1 MDKQF
6 IEELASSAPTPGGG
20 AACAYVGV
28 LATCLTSMV
37 GNLTVGKERYKSV
50 EAEAYEKLAQLEQ
63 MRVRLADLVHAD
75 EEAFKPL
82 ARAYRMPRGTEEEK
96 AARNE
101 AIQSSLYGASEV
113 PLEIMETI
121 LEALAVAKFFAYN
134 GNRSAL
140 SDIGAA
146 ATFARAAAHGVR
158 MTVVANIASMQDEH
172 KARVYRQR
180 LSTLLVDIDQ
190 QADFVESYV
199 IDHLSA

>member
-6 IEELASSAPTPGGG
+6 IEELASAAPTPGGG

-28 LATCLTSMV
+28 LSTCLTSMV
-37 GNLTVGKERYKSV
+37 GNLTVGKERYKNV
-50 EAEAYEKLAQLEQ
+50 EAEARE
-63 MRVRLADLVHAD
+63 RLARLEAMRARLAELVRAD
-75 EEAFKPL
+75 EEAFAPL
-82 ARAYRMPRGTEEEK
+82 AAAYRMPRGTDEER
-96 AARNE
+96 AARE
-101 AIQSSLYGASEV
+101 AAVQNALYGASEV

-121 LEALAVAKFFAYN
+121 LEALGAAKFFSYN

-158 MTVVANIASMQDEH
+158 LTVVANISSMKDEQR
-172 KARVYRQR
+172 ARVYRQR
-180 LSTLLVDIDQ
+180 MSSLLADIDQ

-199 IDHLSA
+199 LDYLS

>member
-6 IEELASSAPTPGGG
+6 IEELASAAPTPGGG

-50 EAEAYEKLAQLEQ
+50 EEEARQSLAQLEEI
-63 MRVRLADLVHAD
+63 RERLANLVRAD
-75 EEAFKPL
+75 EEAFAPL
-82 ARAYRMPRGTEEEK
+82 AAAYRMPRGTDEERALRE
-96 AARNE
+96 AAVQE
-101 AIQSSLYGASEV
+101 ALYGASEV
-113 PLEIMETI
+113 PLEVMETI
-121 LEALAVAKFFAYN
+121 LEALGVAKFFAYN

-158 MTVVANIASMQDEH
+158 MTVVANISSMKDERR
-172 KARVYRQR
+172 ARIYKQR
-180 LSTLLVDIDQ
+180 MDSLLADIDQ
-190 QADFVESYV
+190 QSEFVESYV
-199 IDHLSA
+199 LDYLS

>member
-6 IEELASSAPTPGGG
+6 IEELASAAPTPGGG

-28 LATCLTSMV
+28 LSTCLTSMV
-37 GNLTVGKERYKSV
+37 GNLTVGKERYKNV
-50 EAEAYEKLAQLEQ
+50 EAEARERL
-63 MRVRLADLVHAD
+63 VRLEAMRARLAELVRADA
-75 EEAFKPL
+75 EAFAPL
-82 ARAYRMPRGTEEEK
+82 AAAYRMPRGTDEERAVRE
-96 AARNE
+96 AAVQN
-101 AIQSSLYGASEV
+101 ALYGASEV

-121 LEALAVAKFFAYN
+121 LEALGAAKFFAYN

-158 MTVVANIASMQDEH
+158 LTVVANISSMKDEQR
-172 KARVYRQR
+172 ARVYRQR
-180 LSTLLVDIDQ
+180 MSSLLADIDQ

-199 IDHLSA
+199 LDYLS

>member
-6 IEELASSAPTPGGG
+6 IEELASAAPTPGGG

-28 LATCLTSMV
+28 LSTCLTSMV
-37 GNLTVGKERYKSV
+37 GNLTVGKERYKNV
-50 EAEAYEKLAQLEQ
+50 EAEARE
-63 MRVRLADLVHAD
+63 RLARL
-75 EEAFKPL
+75 EA
-82 ARAYRMPRGTEEEK
+82 AYRMPRGTDEER
-96 AARNE
+96 AARE
-101 AIQSSLYGASEV
+101 AAVQNALYGASEV

-121 LEALAVAKFFAYN
+121 LEALGAAKFFAYN

-158 MTVVANIASMQDEH
+158 LTVVANISSMKDEQR
-172 KARVYRQR
+172 ARVYRQR
-180 LSTLLVDIDQ
+180 MNSLLADIDQ

-199 IDHLSA
+199 LDYLS

>member
-37 GNLTVGKERYKSV
+37 GNLTVGKERYKNV
-50 EAEAYEKLAQLEQ
+50 EAEVQEKLVQLEQ
-63 MRVRLADLVHAD
+63 MRTRLAELVRAD

-82 ARAYRMPRGTEEEK
+82 AAAYRLPRATEEEK
-96 AARNE
+96 ATRTE
-101 AIQSSLYGASEV
+101 AIQAALYAASEV
-113 PLEIMETI
+113 PLDIMATI

-158 MTVVANIASMQDEH
+158 MTVVANITSMQDEH

-180 LSTLLVDIDQ
+180 MNSLLVDIDQ

-199 IDHLSA
+199 LDHLSA

>member
-6 IEELASSAPTPGGG
+6 IEELASAAPTPGGG

-37 GNLTVGKERYKSV
+37 GNLTVGKERYKSA
-50 EAEAYEKLAQLEQ
+50 EAEALQKLEQLER
-63 MRVRLADLVHAD
+63 MRVHLAELVRAD

-82 ARAYRMPRGTEEEK
+82 AAAYRLPRTTDEEK
-96 AARNE
+96 ATRAE
-101 AIQSSLYGASEV
+101 AIQSALYDASEV
-113 PLEIMETI
+113 PLEIMEVI
-121 LEALAVAKFFAYN
+121 LEALGAAKFFAYN

-158 MTVVANIASMQDEH
+158 MTVVANITSMEDEH
-172 KARVYRQR
+172 KARIYRQR
-180 LSTLLVDIDQ
+180 MNSLLVDIDQ

-199 IDHLSA
+199 LDHLSA

>member
-6 IEELASSAPTPGGG
+6 IEELASAAPTPGGG

-28 LATCLTSMV
+28 LSTCLASMV
-37 GNLTVGKERYKSV
+37 GNLTVGKERYKNV
-50 EAEAYEKLAQLEQ
+50 EAEARE
-63 MRVRLADLVHAD
+63 RLARLEAMRARLAELVRAD
-75 EEAFKPL
+75 EEAFAPL
-82 ARAYRMPRGTEEEK
+82 AAAYRMPRGTDEERV
-96 AARNE
+96 ARETAVQN
-101 AIQSSLYGASEV
+101 ALYGASEV

-121 LEALAVAKFFAYN
+121 LEALGAAKFFAYN

-158 MTVVANIASMQDEH
+158 LTVVANISSMKDEQR
-172 KARVYRQR
+172 ARVYRQR
-180 LSTLLVDIDQ
+180 MSSLLADIDQ

-199 IDHLSA
+199 LDYLS